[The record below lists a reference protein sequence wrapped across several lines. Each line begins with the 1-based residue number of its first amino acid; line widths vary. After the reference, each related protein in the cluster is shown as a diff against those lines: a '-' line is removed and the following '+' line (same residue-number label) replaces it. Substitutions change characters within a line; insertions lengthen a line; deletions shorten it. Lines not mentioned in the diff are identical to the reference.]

1 MDYKHFKGKHAN
13 IVIEIISLL
22 EKGVKKAQE
31 ILEKPDAGSYTKLEN
46 SSGDTPIKADLAL
59 DKFLEE
65 NFLSLENIKSV
76 FSEEKETPVT
86 KENGSYLIAYDPLDG
101 SSVMEANFLV
111 GTIIGV
117 YEKDYKAQNL
127 AASLYV
133 VFGHKIELVVALEE
147 VYRYAFYQ
155 NKFHFIETIVL
166 ENKGKIIA
174 SGGNQKDFSLG
185 LKKALEGFF
194 AENYRLRYSGSMVA
208 DVHHVLVKK
217 GGMFSYPQKKLRKLF
232 EVFPLALMVEKAKG
246 EAFYFDKGVKKRL
259 LDQGV
264 ENYHEKSEC
273 YLASPHEAHILE
285 KYLKGEWCKIALK
298 N

>member
-1 MDYKHFKGKHAN
+1 MDYKHFKCKHAN

-76 FSEEKETPVT
+76 FSEEKEKPVT

-127 AASLYV
+127 VASLYV
-133 VFGHKIELVVALEE
+133 VFGHKIELVVALDK

-155 NKFHFIETIVL
+155 NKFYFIETIVL
-166 ENKGKIIA
+166 ENKGKIVA

-208 DVHHVLVKK
+208 DVHHVLIKK

-232 EVFPLALMVEKAKG
+232 EVFPLALIIEKAKG

-259 LDQGV
+259 LEQSV
-264 ENYHEKSEC
+264 ESYHEKSEC
-273 YLASPHEAHILE
+273 YLASQHEAQILE
-285 KYLKGEWCKIALK
+285 KYLKGE
-298 N
+298 

>member
-65 NFLSLENIKSV
+65 NFLSLENVKSV

-111 GTIIGV
+111 GTIIGI

-133 VFGHKIELVVALEE
+133 AFGHKIELVVALEE

-259 LDQGV
+259 LDQSV
-264 ENYHEKSEC
+264 ESYHEKSEC
-273 YLASPHEAHILE
+273 YLASQHEAQILE
-285 KYLKGEWCKIALK
+285 KYLKGE
-298 N
+298 

>member
-1 MDYKHFKGKHAN
+1 MDYKHFKCKHAN

-76 FSEEKETPVT
+76 FSEEKETPVA

-111 GTIIGV
+111 GTIIGI

-127 AASLYV
+127 VASLYV
-133 VFGHKIELVVALEE
+133 VFGHKIELMVALDK

-208 DVHHVLVKK
+208 DVHHVLIKK

-232 EVFPLALMVEKAKG
+232 EVFPLALIIEKAKG

-259 LDQGV
+259 LEQSV
-264 ENYHEKSEC
+264 ESYHEKSEC
-273 YLASPHEAHILE
+273 YLASPHEAQILE
-285 KYLKGEWCKIALK
+285 KYLKGE
-298 N
+298 

>member
-65 NFLSLENIKSV
+65 NFLSLENVKSV

-101 SSVMEANFLV
+101 SSVMEVNFLV
-111 GTIIGV
+111 GTIIGI

-127 AASLYV
+127 VASLYV

-166 ENKGKIIA
+166 ENKGKIVA

-259 LDQGV
+259 LEQSV

-273 YLASPHEAHILE
+273 YLASPHEAQILE
-285 KYLKGEWCKIALK
+285 KYLKGE
-298 N
+298 

>member
-1 MDYKHFKGKHAN
+1 MDYKHFKCKHAN

-31 ILEKPDAGSYTKLEN
+31 ILEKPDAGSYTQLEN

-65 NFLSLENIKSV
+65 TFLSLENIKSV

-111 GTIIGV
+111 GTIIGI

-127 AASLYV
+127 VASLYV

-166 ENKGKIIA
+166 ENKGKIVA

-208 DVHHVLVKK
+208 DVHHVLIKK

-232 EVFPLALMVEKAKG
+232 EVFPLALIIEKAKG

-259 LDQGV
+259 LEQSV
-264 ENYHEKSEC
+264 ESYHEKSEC
-273 YLASPHEAHILE
+273 YLASQHEAQILE
-285 KYLKGEWCKIALK
+285 KYLKGE
-298 N
+298 

>member
-1 MDYKHFKGKHAN
+1 MDYKRFKCKHAN

-127 AASLYV
+127 VASLYV
-133 VFGHKIELVVALEE
+133 VFGHKIELVVALDK

-166 ENKGKIIA
+166 ENKGKIVA

-208 DVHHVLVKK
+208 DVHHVLIKK

-232 EVFPLALMVEKAKG
+232 EVFPLALIIEKAKG

-259 LDQGV
+259 LEQSV
-264 ENYHEKSEC
+264 ESYHEKSEC
-273 YLASPHEAHILE
+273 YLASQHEAQILE
-285 KYLKGEWCKIALK
+285 KYLKGE
-298 N
+298 

>member
-1 MDYKHFKGKHAN
+1 MDYKHFKCKHAN

-65 NFLSLENIKSV
+65 TFLSLENVKSV

-127 AASLYV
+127 VASLYV
-133 VFGHKIELVVALEE
+133 VFGHKIELVVALDK

-166 ENKGKIIA
+166 ENKGKIVA

-185 LKKALEGFF
+185 LRKALEGFF

-232 EVFPLALMVEKAKG
+232 EVFPLALIIEKAKG

-259 LDQGV
+259 LEQSV
-264 ENYHEKSEC
+264 ESYHEKSEC
-273 YLASPHEAHILE
+273 YLASQHEAQILE
-285 KYLKGEWCKIALK
+285 KYLKGE
-298 N
+298 

>member
-65 NFLSLENIKSV
+65 NFLSLENVKSV

-111 GTIIGV
+111 GTIVGI

-127 AASLYV
+127 VASLYV

-155 NKFHFIETIVL
+155 NKFHFIETIIL

-208 DVHHVLVKK
+208 DVHHVLIKK

-285 KYLKGEWCKIALK
+285 KYLKGE
-298 N
+298 

>member
-1 MDYKHFKGKHAN
+1 MDYKHFKCKHAN

-65 NFLSLENIKSV
+65 NFLSLENVKSV
-76 FSEEKETPVT
+76 FSEEKEKPVT

-111 GTIIGV
+111 GTIIGI

-127 AASLYV
+127 VASLYV

-208 DVHHVLVKK
+208 DVHHVLIKK

-232 EVFPLALMVEKAKG
+232 EVFPLALIIEKAKG

-259 LDQGV
+259 LEQSV
-264 ENYHEKSEC
+264 ESYHEKSEC
-273 YLASPHEAHILE
+273 YLASQHEAQILE
-285 KYLKGEWCKIALK
+285 KYLKGE
-298 N
+298 

>member
-65 NFLSLENIKSV
+65 TFLSLENIKSV
-76 FSEEKETPVT
+76 FSEEKEKPVT

-127 AASLYV
+127 VASLYV

-166 ENKGKIIA
+166 ENKGKIVA

-208 DVHHVLVKK
+208 DVHHVLIKK

-259 LDQGV
+259 LEQSV
-264 ENYHEKSEC
+264 ESYHEKSEC
-273 YLASPHEAHILE
+273 YLASQHEAQILE
-285 KYLKGEWCKIALK
+285 KYLKGE
-298 N
+298 

>member
-1 MDYKHFKGKHAN
+1 MDYKYFKGKHAN

-65 NFLSLENIKSV
+65 NFLSLENVKSV

-111 GTIIGV
+111 GTIIGI

-127 AASLYV
+127 VASLYV
-133 VFGHKIELVVALEE
+133 VFGHKIELVVALDK

-166 ENKGKIIA
+166 ENKGKIVA

-208 DVHHVLVKK
+208 DVHHVLIKK
-217 GGMFSYPQKKLRKLF
+217 GGMFSYPQRKLRKLF

-259 LDQGV
+259 LEQSV
-264 ENYHEKSEC
+264 ESYHEKSEC
-273 YLASPHEAHILE
+273 YLASPHEAQILE
-285 KYLKGEWCKIALK
+285 KYLKGE
-298 N
+298 

>member
-1 MDYKHFKGKHAN
+1 MDYKRFKGKHAN

-31 ILEKPDAGSYTKLEN
+31 ILEKPDAGSYTQLEN

-65 NFLSLENIKSV
+65 NFLSLEKVKSV
-76 FSEEKETPVT
+76 FSEEKETPIT

-117 YEKDYKAQNL
+117 YDKDYKVQNL
-127 AASLYV
+127 VASLYV

-166 ENKGKIIA
+166 ENKGKIVA

-217 GGMFSYPQKKLRKLF
+217 GGVFSYPQKKLRKLF

-259 LDQGV
+259 LEQGV
-264 ENYHEKSEC
+264 ESYHEKSEC
-273 YLASPHEAHILE
+273 YLASLHEAQILE
-285 KYLKGEWCKIALK
+285 KYLKGE
-298 N
+298 

>member
-65 NFLSLENIKSV
+65 NFLSLENVKSV

-111 GTIIGV
+111 GTIIGI

-127 AASLYV
+127 VASLYV
-133 VFGHKIELVVALEE
+133 VFGHKIELMVALEE

-232 EVFPLALMVEKAKG
+232 EVFPLALIIEKAKG

-259 LDQGV
+259 LEQSV
-264 ENYHEKSEC
+264 ESYHEKSEC
-273 YLASPHEAHILE
+273 YLASQHEAQILE
-285 KYLKGEWCKIALK
+285 KYLKGE
-298 N
+298 

>member
-65 NFLSLENIKSV
+65 NFLSLENVKSV

-111 GTIIGV
+111 GTIIGI

-127 AASLYV
+127 VASLYV

-147 VYRYAFYQ
+147 AYRYAFYQ

-232 EVFPLALMVEKAKG
+232 EVFPLALIIEKAKG

-259 LDQGV
+259 LEQSV

-285 KYLKGEWCKIALK
+285 KYLKGE
-298 N
+298 

>member
-1 MDYKHFKGKHAN
+1 MDYKHFKGKHTN

-65 NFLSLENIKSV
+65 NFLSLENVKSV

-111 GTIIGV
+111 GTIIGI

-127 AASLYV
+127 VASLYV

-208 DVHHVLVKK
+208 DVHHVLIKK

-259 LDQGV
+259 LEQSV

-273 YLASPHEAHILE
+273 YLASPHEAQILE
-285 KYLKGEWCKIALK
+285 KYLKGE
-298 N
+298 

>member
-65 NFLSLENIKSV
+65 NFLSLENVKSV

-111 GTIIGV
+111 GTIIGI

-133 VFGHKIELVVALEE
+133 VFGHKIELMVALEE

-208 DVHHVLVKK
+208 DVHHVLIKK

-259 LDQGV
+259 LDQSV
-264 ENYHEKSEC
+264 ESYHEKSEC
-273 YLASPHEAHILE
+273 YLASQHEAQILE
-285 KYLKGEWCKIALK
+285 KYLKGE
-298 N
+298 

>member
-127 AASLYV
+127 VASLYV

-166 ENKGKIIA
+166 ENKGKIVA

-208 DVHHVLVKK
+208 DVHHVLIKK

-232 EVFPLALMVEKAKG
+232 EVFPLALIIEKAKG

-259 LDQGV
+259 LEQSV

-273 YLASPHEAHILE
+273 YLASPHEAQILE
-285 KYLKGEWCKIALK
+285 KYLKGE
-298 N
+298 

>member
-1 MDYKHFKGKHAN
+1 MDYKHFKGAHAN
-13 IVIEIISLL
+13 IVIEVMNLL
-22 EKGVKKAQE
+22 EKGVKKAQD

-65 NFLSLENIKSV
+65 NFLSLENVKSV
-76 FSEEKETPVT
+76 FSEEKEKPVT

-111 GTIIGV
+111 GTIIGI
-117 YEKDYKAQNL
+117 YEKDYKAHNL
-127 AASLYV
+127 VASLYV

-208 DVHHVLVKK
+208 DVHHVLIKK
-217 GGMFSYPQKKLRKLF
+217 GGVFSYPQKKLRKLF
-232 EVFPLALMVEKAKG
+232 EVFPLALIIEKAKG

-264 ENYHEKSEC
+264 ESYHEKSEC

-285 KYLKGEWCKIALK
+285 KYLKGEDAK
-298 N
+298 

>member
-1 MDYKHFKGKHAN
+1 MDYKRFKGKHAN

-31 ILEKPDAGSYTKLEN
+31 ILEKPDAGSYTQLEN

-65 NFLSLENIKSV
+65 TFLSLENVKSV

-127 AASLYV
+127 VASLYV
-133 VFGHKIELVVALEE
+133 VFGHKIELVVALDK

-166 ENKGKIIA
+166 ENKGKIVA

-259 LDQGV
+259 LEQGV
-264 ENYHEKSEC
+264 ESYHEKSEC
-273 YLASPHEAHILE
+273 YLASPHEAQILE
-285 KYLKGEWCKIALK
+285 KYLKGE
-298 N
+298 

>member
-1 MDYKHFKGKHAN
+1 MDYKRFKGKHAN

-31 ILEKPDAGSYTKLEN
+31 ILEKPDAGSYTQLEN

-65 NFLSLENIKSV
+65 TFLSLENVKSV

-127 AASLYV
+127 VASLYV

-166 ENKGKIIA
+166 ENKGKIVA

-208 DVHHVLVKK
+208 DVHHVLIKK
-217 GGMFSYPQKKLRKLF
+217 GGVFSYPQKKLRKLF

-259 LDQGV
+259 LEQGV
-264 ENYHEKSEC
+264 ESYHEKSEC
-273 YLASPHEAHILE
+273 YLASPHEAQILE
-285 KYLKGEWCKIALK
+285 KYLKGE
-298 N
+298 

>member
-65 NFLSLENIKSV
+65 NFLSLENVKSV

-111 GTIIGV
+111 GTIIGI

-127 AASLYV
+127 VASLYV

-155 NKFHFIETIVL
+155 NKFHFIETIIL

-273 YLASPHEAHILE
+273 YLASPHEAQILE
-285 KYLKGEWCKIALK
+285 KYLKGE
-298 N
+298 

>member
-1 MDYKHFKGKHAN
+1 MDYKHFKCKHAN

-31 ILEKPDAGSYTKLEN
+31 ILEKPDAGSYTELEN

-65 NFLSLENIKSV
+65 TFLSLENVKSV

-133 VFGHKIELVVALEE
+133 VFGHKIELMVALEE

-208 DVHHVLVKK
+208 DVHHVLIKK

-232 EVFPLALMVEKAKG
+232 EVFPLALIIEKAKG

-259 LDQGV
+259 LEQSV

-273 YLASPHEAHILE
+273 YLASPHEAQILE
-285 KYLKGEWCKIALK
+285 KYLKGE
-298 N
+298 

>member
-65 NFLSLENIKSV
+65 TFLSLENVKSV

-166 ENKGKIIA
+166 ENKGKIVA

-217 GGMFSYPQKKLRKLF
+217 GGVFSYPQKKLRKLF

-259 LDQGV
+259 LEQGV
-264 ENYHEKSEC
+264 ESYHEKSEC
-273 YLASPHEAHILE
+273 YLASPHEAQILE
-285 KYLKGEWCKIALK
+285 KYLKGE
-298 N
+298 

>member
-65 NFLSLENIKSV
+65 NFLSLENVKSV

-217 GGMFSYPQKKLRKLF
+217 GGAFSYPQKKLRKLF

-259 LDQGV
+259 LDQSV
-264 ENYHEKSEC
+264 ESYHEKSEC
-273 YLASPHEAHILE
+273 YLTSQYEAHILE
-285 KYLKGEWCKIALK
+285 KYLKGE
-298 N
+298 

>member
-1 MDYKHFKGKHAN
+1 MDYKHFKCKHAN

-65 NFLSLENIKSV
+65 NFLSLENVKSV

-127 AASLYV
+127 VASLYV
-133 VFGHKIELVVALEE
+133 VFGHKIELMVALEE

-259 LDQGV
+259 LEQSV

-273 YLASPHEAHILE
+273 YLASQHEAQILE
-285 KYLKGEWCKIALK
+285 KYLKGE
-298 N
+298 

>member
-1 MDYKHFKGKHAN
+1 MDYKHFKCKHAN

-65 NFLSLENIKSV
+65 NFLSLENVKSV
-76 FSEEKETPVT
+76 FSEEKEVPVT

-127 AASLYV
+127 VASLYV
-133 VFGHKIELVVALEE
+133 VFGHKIELVVALDK

-166 ENKGKIIA
+166 ENKGKIVA

-232 EVFPLALMVEKAKG
+232 EVFPLALIIEKAKG

-259 LDQGV
+259 LEQSV

-273 YLASPHEAHILE
+273 YLASPHEAQILE
-285 KYLKGEWCKIALK
+285 KYLKGE
-298 N
+298 

>member
-1 MDYKHFKGKHAN
+1 MDYKHFKCKHAN

-65 NFLSLENIKSV
+65 AFLSLENVKSV

-86 KENGSYLIAYDPLDG
+86 KENGFYLIAYDPLDG

-127 AASLYV
+127 VASLYV

-185 LKKALEGFF
+185 LKKALERFF

-208 DVHHVLVKK
+208 DVHHVLIKK

-259 LDQGV
+259 LEQSV

-273 YLASPHEAHILE
+273 YLASPHEAQILE
-285 KYLKGEWCKIALK
+285 KYLKGE
-298 N
+298 

>member
-127 AASLYV
+127 VASLYV
-133 VFGHKIELVVALEE
+133 VFGHKIELVVALDK

-166 ENKGKIIA
+166 ENKGKIVA
-174 SGGNQKDFSLG
+174 SGGDQKDFSLG

-208 DVHHVLVKK
+208 DVHHVLIKK

-232 EVFPLALMVEKAKG
+232 EVFPLALIIEKAKG

-285 KYLKGEWCKIALK
+285 KYLKEE
-298 N
+298 

>member
-65 NFLSLENIKSV
+65 SFLSLENVKSV

-111 GTIIGV
+111 GTIIGI

-133 VFGHKIELVVALEE
+133 VFGHKIELMVALEE

-166 ENKGKIIA
+166 ENKGKIVA

-208 DVHHVLVKK
+208 DVHHVLIKK
-217 GGMFSYPQKKLRKLF
+217 GGVFSYPQKKLRKLF
-232 EVFPLALMVEKAKG
+232 EVFPLALIIEKAKG

-259 LDQGV
+259 LKQSV
-264 ENYHEKSEC
+264 ESYHEKSEC
-273 YLASPHEAHILE
+273 YLASQHEAQILE
-285 KYLKGEWCKIALK
+285 KYLKGE
-298 N
+298 

>member
-65 NFLSLENIKSV
+65 NFLSLENVKSI

-111 GTIIGV
+111 GTIIGI

-133 VFGHKIELVVALEE
+133 VFGHKIELMVALEE

-285 KYLKGEWCKIALK
+285 KYLKGE
-298 N
+298 

>member
-1 MDYKHFKGKHAN
+1 MDYKRFKCKHAN

-127 AASLYV
+127 VASLYV
-133 VFGHKIELVVALEE
+133 VFGHKIELVVALDK
-147 VYRYAFYQ
+147 VYRYSFYQ

-166 ENKGKIIA
+166 ENKGKIVA

-232 EVFPLALMVEKAKG
+232 EVFPLALIIEKAKG

-259 LDQGV
+259 LEQSV
-264 ENYHEKSEC
+264 ESYHEKSEC

-285 KYLKGEWCKIALK
+285 KYLKGE
-298 N
+298 

>member
-111 GTIIGV
+111 GTIIGI

-166 ENKGKIIA
+166 ENRGKIIA

-232 EVFPLALMVEKAKG
+232 EVFPLALIIEKAKG

-259 LDQGV
+259 LEQSV
-264 ENYHEKSEC
+264 ESYHEKSEC
-273 YLASPHEAHILE
+273 YLASPHEAQILE
-285 KYLKGEWCKIALK
+285 KYLKGE
-298 N
+298 

>member
-1 MDYKHFKGKHAN
+1 MDYKHFKCKHAN
-13 IVIEIISLL
+13 IIIEIISLL

-127 AASLYV
+127 VASLYV
-133 VFGHKIELVVALEE
+133 VFGHKIELVVALDK

-166 ENKGKIIA
+166 ENKGKIVA

-232 EVFPLALMVEKAKG
+232 EVFPLALIIEKAKG

-259 LDQGV
+259 LEQSV

-273 YLASPHEAHILE
+273 YLASPHEAQILE
-285 KYLKGEWCKIALK
+285 KYLKGE
-298 N
+298 

>member
-65 NFLSLENIKSV
+65 NFLSLENVKSV

-111 GTIIGV
+111 GTIIGI

-208 DVHHVLVKK
+208 DVHHVLIKK

-259 LDQGV
+259 LEQSV

-273 YLASPHEAHILE
+273 YLSSQHEAHILE
-285 KYLKGEWCKIALK
+285 KYLKGE
-298 N
+298 

>member
-65 NFLSLENIKSV
+65 NFLSLENVKSV

-133 VFGHKIELVVALEE
+133 VFGHKIELVVALDK

-259 LDQGV
+259 LEQSV

-273 YLASPHEAHILE
+273 YLASPHEAQILE
-285 KYLKGEWCKIALK
+285 KYLKGE
-298 N
+298 

>member
-65 NFLSLENIKSV
+65 NFLSLENVKSV

-111 GTIIGV
+111 GTIIGI

-127 AASLYV
+127 VASLYV
-133 VFGHKIELVVALEE
+133 IFGHKIELMVALDK

-166 ENKGKIIA
+166 ENKGKIVA

-208 DVHHVLVKK
+208 DVHHVLIKK

-232 EVFPLALMVEKAKG
+232 EVFPLALIIEKAKG

-259 LDQGV
+259 LEQSV
-264 ENYHEKSEC
+264 ESYHEKSEC
-273 YLASPHEAHILE
+273 YLASPHEAQILE
-285 KYLKGEWCKIALK
+285 KYLKGE
-298 N
+298 

>member
-1 MDYKHFKGKHAN
+1 MDYKHFKCKHAN

-31 ILEKPDAGSYTKLEN
+31 ILEKPDAGSYTQLEN

-76 FSEEKETPVT
+76 FSEEKETPIT

-127 AASLYV
+127 VASLYV
-133 VFGHKIELVVALEE
+133 VFGHKIELVVALDK

-166 ENKGKIIA
+166 ENKGKIVA

-232 EVFPLALMVEKAKG
+232 EVFPLALIIEKAKG

-259 LDQGV
+259 LEQSV

-273 YLASPHEAHILE
+273 YLASQHEAQILE
-285 KYLKGEWCKIALK
+285 KYLKGE
-298 N
+298 

>member
-1 MDYKHFKGKHAN
+1 MDYKHFKCKHAN
-13 IVIEIISLL
+13 IVIEIIGLL

-127 AASLYV
+127 VASLYV
-133 VFGHKIELVVALEE
+133 VFGHKIELVVALDK

-166 ENKGKIIA
+166 ENKGKIVA

-208 DVHHVLVKK
+208 DVHHVLIKK

-259 LDQGV
+259 LEQSV
-264 ENYHEKSEC
+264 ESYHEKSEC
-273 YLASPHEAHILE
+273 YLASPHEAQILE
-285 KYLKGEWCKIALK
+285 KYLKGE
-298 N
+298 

>member
-13 IVIEIISLL
+13 IVIEIINLL

-76 FSEEKETPVT
+76 FSEEKEKPVT

-147 VYRYAFYQ
+147 VYRYSFYQ

-166 ENKGKIIA
+166 ENKGKIVA

-185 LKKALEGFF
+185 LKKALEEFF

-259 LDQGV
+259 LEQSV

-273 YLASPHEAHILE
+273 YLASQHEAQILE
-285 KYLKGEWCKIALK
+285 KYLKGE
-298 N
+298 

>member
-208 DVHHVLVKK
+208 DVHHVLIKK

-232 EVFPLALMVEKAKG
+232 EVFPLALIIEKAKG

-259 LDQGV
+259 LEQSV

-273 YLASPHEAHILE
+273 YLASPHEAQILE
-285 KYLKGEWCKIALK
+285 KYLKGE
-298 N
+298 